1 MRNTLS
7 SLLLVLVTGCASWPP
22 LQPPPADDATRPVVQ
37 ETTPVVRTGRYT
49 AVAQGASDA
58 ERDPLTQTVTLR
70 FPAQVRTVRA
80 AIEHALRGTGYRF
93 ADFDAGAAS
102 APDLPLPDVQRE
114 LGPLPLAEALAVLA
128 GESWQTRVNPVT
140 RVVSMNLRPEFR
152 RYLPLPAPEAVAAA
166 PASPP
171 AAPAVAAPAAA
182 APVQLAAAA
191 PTLAPA
197 LVAASATDEKAKPV
211 AVAVAAAAPPQPV
224 AEQPGVTQPWRP
236 GEQGGHVA
244 VAEAAGSPASGR
256 TEVRRT
262 EVLED
267 GQPAEQRP
275 KNPWLAGLRFA
286 TLHTDDT
293 GSGEEGGGGSD
304 RPDASHAEPQPA
316 QLLAMAEPSPAAARA
331 PRGADR
337 HRRADHDRPDPDDVR
352 TRTPVATLQPLVRL
366 GPGTLSVVL
375 DTWLRNA
382 GWALVW
388 RSGADFRIEVPF
400 ALDAGTPADPVR
412 LMASLSD
419 LYGIP
424 HCAYPANRTIVVLQP
439 GTNLRE
445 ECR

>member
-7 SLLLVLVTGCASWPP
+7 FLVLLVLVTGCASWPP
-22 LQPPPADDATRPVVQ
+22 PQQSPADEAPSRPVAQ
-37 ETTPVVRTGRYT
+37 QDAPLVRTGRYT
-49 AVAQGASDA
+49 ALAQGASDA
-58 ERDPLTQTVTLR
+58 ERDPLAQTVTLR

-93 ADFDAGAAS
+93 ADFDAGTAV

-140 RVVSMNLRPEFR
+140 RIVSMSLRPEFR
-152 RYLPLPAPEAVAAA
+152 RYLPAAPAPEAL
-166 PASPP
+166 
-171 AAPAVAAPAAA
+171 AA
-182 APVQLAAAA
+182 APVSPPAVPAAAMPAAAPPMQLAAAA
-191 PTLAPA
+191 PAQA
-197 LVAASATDEKAKPV
+197 PV
-211 AVAVAAAAPPQPV
+211 AAVAAAAAATPV

-236 GEQGGHVA
+236 GDHHEA
-244 VAEAAGSPASGR
+244 VAEAAGGPAPAKP
-256 TEVRRT
+256 

-267 GQPAEQRP
+267 GLPAGQRL

-286 TLHTDDT
+286 NLRTDD
-293 GSGEEGGGGSD
+293 GVAGGDVIAGAGDDSLGEG
-304 RPDASHAEPQPA
+304 HAELQPA
-316 QLLAMAEPSPAAARA
+316 QLAMAEPSPAAARA
-331 PRGADR
+331 PRGVDR
-337 HRRADHDRPDPDDVR
+337 PRRADRDRPDTDETEVR
-352 TRTPVATLQPLVRL
+352 TRVATLQPLVRL

-388 RSGADFRIEVPF
+388 KSGADFRIEVPF
-400 ALDAGTPADPVR
+400 ALDAGSPADPVR
-412 LMASLSD
+412 LLASLSD

>member
-7 SLLLVLVTGCASWPP
+7 FLVLLVLVTGCASWPP
-22 LQPPPADDATRPVVQ
+22 PQQSPADEAPSRPVAQ
-37 ETTPVVRTGRYT
+37 QDAPLVRTGRYT
-49 AVAQGASDA
+49 ALAQGASDA
-58 ERDPLTQTVTLR
+58 ERDPLAQTVTLR

-93 ADFDAGAAS
+93 ADFDAGTAV

-114 LGPLPLAEALAVLA
+114 LGPLLLAEALAVLA

-140 RVVSMNLRPEFR
+140 RIVSMNLRPEFR
-152 RYLPLPAPEAVAAA
+152 RYLPAAPAPEAL
-166 PASPP
+166 
-171 AAPAVAAPAAA
+171 AA
-182 APVQLAAAA
+182 APVSTPAVPAAAMPAATPPMQLAAAA
-191 PTLAPA
+191 PAQAP
-197 LVAASATDEKAKPV
+197 
-211 AVAVAAAAPPQPV
+211 VAAAATPLPV
-224 AEQPGVTQPWRP
+224 AEQPGVKQPWRP
-236 GEQGGHVA
+236 GDHET
-244 VAEAAGSPASGR
+244 VAEAAP
-256 TEVRRT
+256 

-267 GQPAEQRP
+267 GLPAGQRP

-286 TLHTDDT
+286 NLRTDD
-293 GSGEEGGGGSD
+293 GVAGGDVIAGAGDDSLGEG
-304 RPDASHAEPQPA
+304 HAEPQPA
-316 QLLAMAEPSPAAARA
+316 QLAMAEPSPAAARA
-331 PRGADR
+331 PRGVDR
-337 HRRADHDRPDPDDVR
+337 PRRADRDRPDTDETEV
-352 TRTPVATLQPLVRL
+352 RTPVATLQPLVRL

-400 ALDAGTPADPVR
+400 ALDAGSPADPVR